1 MLRVALFIFRYPGS
15 CITSLQKQF
24 VWMPGLILS
33 VVFSFSSFRP
43 AHDHPY
49 YISVTEIEYINA
61 NKEVGIACKI
71 FADDFE
77 QALKATYHTPI
88 DLYNVKDTSLAGKQI
103 AAYIN
108 KHLQLKAGG
117 KLLSL
122 RYLGFEIEGEAAWC
136 YFSAANVPAL
146 QQLEVFNDLLYE
158 YKKEQVNL
166 MHVKVNGNRKSAR
179 LSAPENRLSFEF

>member
-1 MLRVALFIFRYPGS
+1 MLRVVLFIAMAF
-15 CITSLQKQF
+15 
-24 VWMPGLILS
+24 
-33 VVFSFSSFRP
+33 FSSASFRV
-43 AHDHPY
+43 ANDHPY
-49 YISVTEIEYINA
+49 YISVTEIEYIHQ

-71 FADDFE
+71 FTDDFE
-77 QALKATYHTPI
+77 QALKAMYNTKI
-88 DLYNVKDTSLAGKQI
+88 DLYNTKDTAITGRQI
-103 AAYIN
+103 AGYIN
-108 KHLQLKAGG
+108 KHLQLKTGG

-136 YFSAANVPAL
+136 YFSAANVPYL

-179 LSAPENRLSFEF
+179 LSAPDSRLSFEF